1 MSDATYFTTLPSPV
15 GRLTL
20 VGAGDTLVGLYFDD
34 DPHAASARAGAIRD
48 ERRLR
53 AATTEL
59 EEYFAG
65 TRTTFDL
72 PLAPVGSAFQK
83 KVWDAL
89 RRIPFGETASYGQIA
104 RAIGKPAASRAIGAA
119 NHRNP
124 IAIIVPCH
132 RVIGADGSMTGYG
145 GGLRRKRLLLEL
157 ESRVAGSQSAI
168 RDAYQRAYRKRRDGE
183 LPGWAATKTPL

>member
-1 MSDATYFTTLPSPV
+1 MSDAKTFTTMSSPV

-20 VGAGDTLVGLYFDD
+20 VGIADSLVGLYFDD
-34 DPHAASARAGAIRD
+34 DPHAAPARAGATRED
-48 ERRLR
+48 HRLR
-53 AATTEL
+53 RATTQL

-65 TRTTFDL
+65 ARTSFDL
-72 PLAPVGSAFQK
+72 PLAPAGSPFQK
-83 KVWDAL
+83 EVWDQL
-89 RRIPFGETASYGQIA
+89 RRIPFGETATYGQIA
-104 RAIGKPAASRAIGAA
+104 RAIGKPAASRAIGGA

-157 ESRVAGSQSAI
+157 ESRVAGAGQL
-168 RDAYQRAYRKRRDGE
+168 G
-183 LPGWAATKTPL
+183 LPGAA

>member
-1 MSDATYFTTLPSPV
+1 MSDARYFSTLASPV

-20 VGAGDTLVGLYFDD
+20 VGAGQDLVGLYFDD
-34 DPHAASARAGAIRD
+34 DPHAADVRAEAARD
-48 ERRLR
+48 DRRLR
-53 AATTEL
+53 ATALQL

-65 TRTTFDL
+65 TRTAFDL

-83 KVWDAL
+83 EVWAAL
-89 RRIPFGETASYGQIA
+89 CRIPFGATATYGQIA
-104 RAIGKPAASRAIGAA
+104 RAVGKPEASRAIGGA

-157 ESRVAGSQSAI
+157 EA
-168 RDAYQRAYRKRRDGE
+168 RAAATGQLG
-183 LPGWAATKTPL
+183 LPGAA

>member
-83 KVWDAL
+83 KVWHAL

-145 GGLRRKRLLLEL
+145 GGLRR